1 MRLIIRLSPLL
12 LLSLS
17 ACFGGVDRPQA
28 SNNAAHT
35 ARPSPVSSNP
45 DTRQCMAELA
55 RAGVRFSALPDQDFG
70 GGCHAIGSVRL
81 TDIGTPATNLGPM
94 TCPLARN
101 FVAWVQYAVKPAA
114 RQVYGANLA
123 RIETFGT
130 YSCRNVN
137 GASSGRLSQH
147 AYANAVDVSAFV
159 LDDGT
164 RVTVLSGWSGD
175 GRAQQFLRLIHTSA
189 CRRFGTVLSPEYN
202 RQHANHFHF
211 DMSGAGYCR

>member
-1 MRLIIRLSPLL
+1 MRLLFRLSPLL

-17 ACFGGVDRPQA
+17 ACFGGVERPQA
-28 SNNAAHT
+28 STSPDRSPRPNVASANA
-35 ARPSPVSSNP
+35 
-45 DTRQCMAELA
+45 DTRQCMAELT

-70 GGCHAIGSVRL
+70 GGCHMFGSVRL
-81 TDIGTPATNLGPM
+81 TDLGTPATNLGPM

-164 RVTVLSGWSGD
+164 RITILAGWSGD
-175 GRAQQFLRLIHTSA
+175 DRAQRFLQLIHTSA
-189 CRRFGTVLSPEYN
+189 CRRFGTVLSPAYN
-202 RQHANHFHF
+202 RLHANHFHF